1 MVVVAAAAALAV
13 TSAVHI
19 DGHID
24 SRSAVAAAASSPVD
38 NLPVYCS
45 RRATAKGARHCMGTA
60 AGRRGQAG
68 IAEEGYIADIDRNWA
83 VGSSSPRPVYQLREA
98 RCNLRSTRR

>member
-1 MVVVAAAAALAV
+1 MVVVAAADVALAK

-24 SRSAVAAAASSPVD
+24 SRLAVAAASSPVD
-38 NLPVYCS
+38 SLPVYCS
-45 RRATAKGARHCMGTA
+45 RRATVKGARHDCMGTA

-68 IAEEGYIADIDRNWA
+68 IAAKGYIADIDRNWA
-83 VGSSSPRPVYQLREA
+83 VGSSSPRHVF
-98 RCNLRSTRR
+98 